1 MQQCKGYDL
10 SSIYHCCLNVLLY
23 AASHDIS
30 SMWRAYGHRDCH
42 GRLQQHLSLG
52 SNDFVPPE
60 INTWARHRAPEHTG
74 DIVFPQP

>member
-1 MQQCKGYDL
+1 
-10 SSIYHCCLNVLLY
+10 
-23 AASHDIS
+23 
-30 SMWRAYGHRDCH
+30 MWRAYGHRDCH